1 MLFLAKLA
9 FFSEGKIEMF
19 RITKTK
25 RIYHPWKMYFRKERI
40 IMIRRRYRMM
50 KRDYIKF
57 VKCNYS
63 QETDHFFRGWKRKG
77 VSYSVM
83 SDCLQFAT
91 PWTRALW
98 VPLSMEFLRP
108 EYWNGQPFPSSGGL
122 PNPGIKPGSP
132 LLLADYLPS
141 EPLGKPME
149 RKGKG

>member
-19 RITKTK
+19 RLTKTR
-25 RIYHPWKMYFRKERI
+25 RIYHPWKMYFSKEII

-63 QETDHFFRGWKRKG
+63 QETDHFFRGWKRKS
-77 VSYSVM
+77 VSHSVT
-83 SDCLQFAT
+83 DCLQFAT
-91 PWTRALW
+91 PWTVAVQ

-108 EYWNGQPFPSSGGL
+108 EYWNGQPFPSPGDF
-122 PNPGIKPGSP
+122 PNPGICGGKNILDEGNNKHKGLTYEDTPT
-132 LLLADYLPS
+132 
-141 EPLGKPME
+141 LGF
-149 RKGKG
+149 